1 MTYKDYPLGNF
12 LLRYLIDPA
21 SGHVSMVLLPAGLES
36 CYEERRETLG
46 KPPNVCSAWSV
57 GSLCHLSLSH
67 HPQSPGAG

>member
-21 SGHVSMVLLPAGLES
+21 SGHVSMVLLPADLES

-46 KPPNVCSAWSV
+46 KPP
-57 GSLCHLSLSH
+57 
-67 HPQSPGAG
+67 